1 LQPDGQNDNGWDQGL
16 LFLNPS
22 QVWLQPPGYVTQ
34 MLAGNAES
42 QLVYSQVQSRGDVL
56 DVTAKRSSD
65 SKTLVLQVVNLSE
78 QSIPSTIALDGF
90 KVSNPVSTAQELA
103 GPLDTVNTAQEP
115 DALVLR
121 EIDWPN
127 KFTNGSTSY
136 TFKPYS
142 LTVLS
147 FR

>member
-1 LQPDGQNDNGWDQGL
+1 
-16 LFLNPS
+16 
-22 QVWLQPPGYVTQ
+22 
-34 MLAGNAES
+34 
-42 QLVYSQVQSRGDVL
+42 VL

-65 SKTLVLQVVNLSE
+65 SKTLVLQVMNLSE
-78 QSIPSTIALDGF
+78 QSIPSTIVLDGF
-90 KVSNPVSTAQELA
+90 KVSKPVSTAQELA

-127 KFTNGSTSY
+127 NFTNGSTSY